1 MNVNFVTQ
9 FDSSLMRS
17 RVLSRLALSAMLLM
31 FGSSALADETNHLES
46 IDVVTLAGHQVQ
58 LTLHTSKAA
67 PQPVAFTI
75 DKPARLS
82 LDFPG
87 VSLAL
92 ASRRIDVK
100 SSGIDSVV
108 AGEGNG
114 RSRVVVNMDSPTPYT
129 VNTDGN
135 TVIVVLGA
143 GAADSSAAAV
153 SSATTKTET
162 PALSADS
169 SATSAVG
176 ATPNSG
182 ASAAAAVVPA
192 RRVSS
197 IDFRRAVD
205 GTGRV
210 IIGLSDPR
218 TAVNLRQEG
227 SKVLVDFVG
236 TSIDSGLT
244 KRYDV
249 VDFAT
254 PVTTV
259 DALRSERNA
268 RLVIN
273 TNGDYEQLAYQ
284 SDNQYVIEIR
294 KAAVQAKNAADEKR
308 EFTGERLTLNFQDI
322 EIRAVLQLLADTS
335 GQNIVVS
342 DSVTGS
348 LTLRLQN
355 VPWDQALDIVLRTK
369 GLGMRRRDNVILVGP
384 ADELS
389 SREKAELQAKK
400 EVEELAPLRTEYLQV
415 NYAKAIELQALIR
428 GRPLTSGGAGG
439 SSMAAAQ
446 GGGGANTLL
455 SPRGTVS
462 IDERT
467 NTLLVQD
474 TPDRLADIRKLV
486 ATLDVPV
493 RQVLIESRIVIVN
506 DDFSRDLGARF
517 GTTYVGANNNGLVSV
532 TGDSQSANSIVGSAL
547 TNLSKGKGVTPVTLP
562 TSPTLGTFPNYTDRY
577 NVNLPVANPAG
588 SIAMS
593 ILRGDYLVDLELS
606 AAQAE
611 NRGEIVSSPRVITA
625 NQKEAYIEQG
635 VEIPYQESS
644 SSGATTTQ
652 FKKAVL
658 SLKVKPLI
666 TPDNRIM
673 LDLTVSDDSVGQLV
687 QSATGGQVPSINTQ
701 SIITQV
707 LVNDGQTVVLGGI
720 LQTTRRASDKKV
732 PLLGDI
738 PLFGHLFK
746 SASRTN
752 NKDEILIFVT
762 PRILREGANIY

>member
-1 MNVNFVTQ
+1 MNVYLGT
-9 FDSSLMRS
+9 SLGGSLARGIAPMRI
-17 RVLSRLALSAMLLM
+17 ALVALL
-31 FGSSALADETNHLES
+31 
-46 IDVVTLAGHQVQ
+46 LAGTAAHADGTNKLDSVDVTTLPGPQVQ
-58 LTLHTSKAA
+58 LTLHTTEAS
-67 PQPVAFTI
+67 PQPLAFTI
-75 DKPARLS
+75 DTPARLS
-82 LDFPG
+82 LDLPG
-87 VSLAL
+87 VGLAL
-92 ASRRIDVK
+92 ANRRVDVK
-100 SSGIDSVV
+100 SAGVDSVV
-108 AGEGNG
+108 TGEASG
-114 RSRVVVNMDSPTPYT
+114 RTRVVVNMDSPVPYD
-129 VNTDGN
+129 VRVDGN
-135 TVIVVLGA
+135 TIIVLLGK
-143 GAADSSAAAV
+143 
-153 SSATTKTET
+153 TTPGQT
-162 PALSADS
+162 
-169 SATSAVG
+169 
-176 ATPNSG
+176 
-182 ASAAAAVVPA
+182 AAAVVAGTVATNTAAQSTTPA
-192 RRVSS
+192 VANAGRKISS
-197 IDFRRAVD
+197 VDFRRAAD

-210 IIGLSDPR
+210 IVGLSDPR
-218 TAVNLRQEG
+218 TPVSLRQEG
-227 SKVLVDFVG
+227 GQVVVDFVG
-236 TSIDSGLT
+236 AHIDNGLV

-254 PVTTV
+254 PVTFV
-259 DALRSERNA
+259 DALRVDGSS

-273 TNGDYEQLAYQ
+273 ATGDFEQLAYQ
-284 SDNQYVIEIR
+284 SNNQYVIEVR
-294 KAAVQAKNAADEKR
+294 KATLNKAAPDEKH

-322 EIRAVLQLLADTS
+322 DVRAVLQLLADTS

-342 DSVTGS
+342 DSVQGS

-369 GLGMRRRDNVILVGP
+369 GLSMRRRDNVILVGP
-384 ADELS
+384 SEELAN
-389 SREKAELQAKK
+389 REKAELQAKK

-415 NYAKAIELQALIR
+415 NYAKAAELQALIR
-428 GRPLTSGGAGG
+428 GRPLSGGGAG
-439 SSMAAAQ
+439 SAATPSIA
-446 GGGGANTLL
+446 GGGANTLL
-455 SPRGTVS
+455 SQRGTVS

-506 DDFSRDLGARF
+506 DDFSRELGARF
-517 GTTYVGANNNGLVSV
+517 GTTMVNANSSGNGLVSV
-532 TGDSQSANSIVGSAL
+532 SGDSQTSNSIVSSAL
-547 TNLSKGKGVTPVTLP
+547 TNLAAGKNILPVQVP
-562 TSPTLGTFPNYTDRY
+562 TSPLISNTPNYTDRY

-588 SIAMS
+588 SIALS
-593 ILRGDYLVDLELS
+593 ILKGDYLIDLELS

-611 NRGEIVSSPRVITA
+611 NRGEIVSAPRVITA

-635 VEIPYQESS
+635 TEIPYQESS

-666 TPDNRIM
+666 TPDNRII
-673 LDLTVSDDSVGQLV
+673 LDLTVSKDSVGQLV

-720 LQTTRRASDKKV
+720 LQTTRSATDTKV

-738 PLFGHLFK
+738 PLLGHLFK
-746 SASRTN
+746 NTSRTN

-762 PRILREGANIY
+762 PKILREGSNIY